1 MNGLAMYAAT
11 QPTLYS
17 ELITRHAPL
26 VKRIACHLI
35 NRLPANVQLEDLIQ
49 AGMIGLLE
57 ASRNYDQGQ
66 GASFETYAGIRIRG
80 SMLDEIRKNDWAPRS
95 VHRKAR
101 MVAKAVREIE
111 HIQGRDARDHEI
123 AASLGITLA
132 EYYAILQDASSN
144 KVLSFEDI
152 GIGDE
157 SLLDNMSDNSPGIVD
172 GLQREDMQ
180 RIVSEA
186 IAGLPER
193 ERLVMALYYDEELNL
208 REIGAVMGVSE
219 SRVSQIHSQAVI
231 RLQARLTTRG
241 SEAEDIY
248 STISDTKRS
257 SYSQK

>member
-1 MNGLAMYAAT
+1 MSGAAMYVTERQMTSHNELVEKHAA
-11 QPTLYS
+11 
-17 ELITRHAPL
+17 L

-35 NRLPANVQLEDLIQ
+35 NRLPASVQLEDLIQ

-57 ASRNYDQGQ
+57 AARNYDERQ

-101 MVAKAVREIE
+101 MVAEAVREIE
-111 HIQGRDARDHEI
+111 NEQGRDARDTEI
-123 AASLGITLA
+123 AESLDMSL
-132 EYYAILQDASSN
+132 EDYYRILQDNSYH
-144 KVLSFEDI
+144 KVLSVEDM
-152 GIGDE
+152 GLGEE
-157 SLLDNMSDNSPGIVD
+157 SLLDNLSDNAPGILD
-172 GLQREDMQ
+172 GLQKEDMQ

-186 IAGLPER
+186 IASLPER

-231 RLQARLTTRG
+231 RLQARMANRLNET
-241 SEAEDIY
+241 A
-248 STISDTKRS
+248 
-257 SYSQK
+257 